1 MRGEG
6 AVKEGSRERG
16 RGVWDLGGEAPPMTD

>member
-16 RGVWDLGGEAPPMTD
+16 SGKAVQSDHPLPTG